1 VSALEVVEQN
11 LPEAW
16 SNGVTTALAV
26 STALSEKVGKT
37 LPWATVREALNGALR
52 ARLIER
58 TPDSGPW
65 PCDYAGAQTVKL
77 QVPHEPER
85 EYPQIPIPSQPASGM
100 LVAEAELRL
109 NELQDLADSLAT
121 IRQAAV
127 GFDLKFCVRL
137 ELSGTSRPPDD
148 VVAKINGL
156 LQEISEK
163 LQLQ

>member
-1 VSALEVVEQN
+1 
-11 LPEAW
+11 
-16 SNGVTTALAV
+16 
-26 STALSEKVGKT
+26 
-37 LPWATVREALNGALR
+37 
-52 ARLIER
+52 
-58 TPDSGPW
+58 
-65 PCDYAGAQTVKL
+65 
-77 QVPHEPER
+77 
-85 EYPQIPIPSQPASGM
+85 M